1 MAKQLRAAIQQR
13 QQQSPHKNKRHTRE
27 NTDVAFLFYTLS
39 PYTLFIQPIVQIAN
53 TTDMQTYIGYTWQ
66 HIAFHIV
73 INAHH
78 QAITLAQMGFG
89 NGETILVIAD
99 TTRQPCAIGFAKRA
113 IDGIG

>member
-1 MAKQLRAAIQQR
+1 MAKQLRAAIQQWR
-13 QQQSPHKNKRHTRE
+13 PLSPHKYKRHTRE

-39 PYTLFIQPIVQIAN
+39 PYTLFIQPIMQITN
-53 TTDMQTYIGYTWQ
+53 TTDIQAHIRNTWQ

-78 QAITLAQMGFG
+78 QAITLAQIGFG